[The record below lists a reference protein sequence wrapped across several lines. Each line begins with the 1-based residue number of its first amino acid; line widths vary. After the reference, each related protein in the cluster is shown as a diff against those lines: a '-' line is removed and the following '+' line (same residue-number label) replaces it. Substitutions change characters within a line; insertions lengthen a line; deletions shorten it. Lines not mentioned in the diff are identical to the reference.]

1 MIKMLWDFSSKIF
14 ESDSREKLIIIFVFI
29 LGLCILFKLGKEGM
43 ELLGVIVGGFFTFL
57 RGIPSKKEDI
67 IDTEYI
73 KKLKEEREKL
83 NRTIIVEEPKKNNV
97 YEGETP

>member
-1 MIKMLWDFSSKIF
+1 
-14 ESDSREKLIIIFVFI
+14 
-29 LGLCILFKLGKEGM
+29 M

-67 IDTEYI
+67 VDTEYI

-83 NRTIIVEEPKKNNV
+83 NRTIIVDEPKKNTV
-97 YEGETP
+97 YEGDSHD